1 MPLKEYKTSQT
12 IRCKPLTP
20 EGFGPFGTCISAR
33 EQLGS
38 SDKSSANYGTAVK
51 LHKVSKIENLF
62 ANAPSGT
69 EATPNWN
76 IFRCS
81 PPNHLLQDIDG
92 ELHYTAKVL
101 ERHPFSSQ
109 TFIPMGVDKGNENA
123 YVVICGHK
131 DDEAMPITDQVEAF
145 ICRGDQAV
153 TYAPGKFPQLMHRQQ
168 KLNMSSS
175 LTSNNRNMARPNDF
189 TRRQSGLCGDDP

>member
-1 MPLKEYKTSQT
+1 M
-12 IRCKPLTP
+12 
-20 EGFGPFGTCISAR
+20 
-33 EQLGS
+33 GS

-153 TYAPGKFPQLMHRQQ
+153 TYAPGTWHAPMI
-168 KLNMSSS
+168 S
-175 LTSNNRNMARPNDF
+175 LVDNLDF
-189 TRRQSGLCGDDP
+189 AVMIHENGVADEDCQECYYAPGYDVVIGRS